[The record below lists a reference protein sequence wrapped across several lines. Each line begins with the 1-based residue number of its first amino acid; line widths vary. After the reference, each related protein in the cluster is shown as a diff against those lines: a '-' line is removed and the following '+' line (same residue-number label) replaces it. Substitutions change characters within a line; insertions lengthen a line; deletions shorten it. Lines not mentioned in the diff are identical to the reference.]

1 MCIILNIIF
10 FSLAYFIVILI
21 FIALIL
27 IFDLHIDLYS
37 VLAWEGYMEG
47 VMKQASNAE
56 YWDIWNRQKLGP
68 DFELKQQQILKGD
81 QVVLSTKMCIFI

>member
-1 MCIILNIIF
+1 
-10 FSLAYFIVILI
+10 
-21 FIALIL
+21 
-27 IFDLHIDLYS
+27 
-37 VLAWEGYMEG
+37 MEG